1 LTDVGGKRSG
11 AGCPRRLLFYCQDGA
26 GLGHLRR
33 ALNIG
38 REVLVREPRCAVLV
52 IGDSPAI
59 PLLTP
64 PAGMDFVKL
73 PTVVR
78 TGPGDW
84 RTRSLALDVDRTLRL
99 RARLI
104 AEAFSGF
111 RPDAVLVDHMPLG
124 AQGELRP
131 MLERAAEAPGVR
143 LYLGLR
149 DVLDAP
155 DVIRRVWRELGA
167 YDYLPA
173 YDAVLVY
180 GCRHVY
186 DVGTVYGLNGLA
198 RRLAYCT
205 YATSIRRA
213 SRQQPTTQPIV
224 VAMGGGGG
232 DAFPLLRAFVDGF
245 PAVGSRK
252 LRGLVLAGPNMP
264 ARDRRLLAT
273 AAAPQRVDVVRYVD
287 EPRRLIGRA
296 AAVLCMAG
304 YNTLCEVLAARR
316 RALVVPRTGPSAEQR
331 IRSRL
336 FAERRLVRP
345 LAPEE
350 LTPERL
356 GSSLAE
362 VLDDDLLPDEAMIPS
377 LSGAA
382 RAAELVLGEA
392 A

>member
-1 LTDVGGKRSG
+1 MGGKRSG
-11 AGCPRRLLFYCQDGA
+11 AGRSRRLLFYCQDGA

-38 REVLVREPRCAVLV
+38 REVLARETRCAVLV

-64 PAGMDFVKL
+64 PPGMDFVKL

-99 RARLI
+99 RAGLI
-104 AEAFSGF
+104 AEAFSEF

-131 MLERAAEAPGVR
+131 MLERAVKAPGVR

-173 YDAVLVY
+173 YEAVLVY
-180 GCRHVY
+180 GCKHVY
-186 DVGTVYGLNGLA
+186 DVGAAYGLTGYT

-205 YATSIRRA
+205 YATEIQRARRQLPA
-213 SRQQPTTQPIV
+213 TQPVV
-224 VAMGGGGG
+224 VATGGGGD
-232 DAFPLLRAFVDGF
+232 DAFPLLRAFVDAF
-245 PAVGSRK
+245 PAVDGKK
-252 LRGLVLAGPNMP
+252 LRGVVLAGPNMS

-273 AAAPQRVDVVRYVD
+273 AAAPQRVGVVRYVD
-287 EPRRLIGRA
+287 EPRRLLGRA
-296 AAVLCMAG
+296 AAVVCMAG
-304 YNTLCEVLAARR
+304 YNTLCEVLAGRR
-316 RALVVPRTGPSAEQR
+316 RALVVPRAGPSAEQR

-336 FAERRLVRP
+336 FAERRLVRTVV
-345 LAPEE
+345 PEE

-356 GSSLAE
+356 ASELAH
-362 VLDDDLLPDEAMIPS
+362 VLDDDSLPDEAMIPS

-382 RAAELVLGEA
+382 RAAELILGEA